1 MAGDRRYGD
10 REPDPTRVMPE
21 YPPDDYRGADPDAD
35 DPRYYSRTYHSSRLR
50 RPGGLRDDGYHDGPS
65 SRRPRGTRPPGQRRT
80 GRRILGVVLTL
91 VLLYVLIYIGILA
104 TAYAKLNRVDALTDY
119 PGRPAAT
126 PGQDWLLVGSDSRAG
141 LTKKQQ
147 NQMHTGHTGGQRA
160 DTMMLLHIPASG
172 GKATL
177 VSFPRDSCIP
187 SAAHCVAKLNSAY
200 SSGGAKKTVRTIE
213 GLTDIRIDHYMEVGF
228 GGFANAVDA
237 VGGVNVCVKRKL
249 VDTKQHITFKKGC
262 QTMDG
267 RHGLMYVRSRYSDP
281 RGDFGRVE
289 RQRQFLGALFHKA
302 ASPGVLLNPFRAG
315 NVAFSSAEGTTV
327 DKDTGMFDLF
337 RLFWTMRKASSGGVK
352 TMTVPV
358 GGATSDSGGGSA
370 VVWDHAK
377 AAKLFSQLRNDQRV
391 TVSG

>member
-1 MAGDRRYGD
+1 MAGDPRYGD
-10 REPDPTRVMPE
+10 GEPDPTRVMPE
-21 YPPDDYRGADPDAD
+21 YPGDYRDPDADTD

-50 RPGGLRDDGYHDGPS
+50 RPGDRRDDGRGGPS
-65 SRRPRGTRPPGQRRT
+65 GPGSRGPRLPGQRRT
-80 GRRILGVVLTL
+80 GRRILGVLLTL
-91 VLLYVLIYIGILA
+91 VLVYLLIYIGILA
-104 TAYAKLNRVDALTDY
+104 TAYSKLDKVDALADY

-160 DTMMLLHIPASG
+160 DTMMLLHIPAGG

-187 SAAHCVAKLNSAY
+187 SAARCTAKLNSAY
-200 SSGGAKKTVRTIE
+200 STGGAKKTVRTIE

-237 VGGVNVCVKRKL
+237 VGGVNICVKRKL

-315 NVAFSSAEGTTV
+315 NVAFSSAEGVKV
-327 DKDTGMFDLF
+327 DQDTGMFDLF

-358 GGATSDSGGGSA
+358 GGATTDSGGGSA

-377 AAKLFSQLRNDQRV
+377 AAKLFKQLRNDQRV

>member
-1 MAGDRRYGD
+1 MAGD

-21 YPPDDYRGADPDAD
+21 YPDDHYRGQAADSDDAG
-35 DPRYYSRTYHSSRLR
+35 YYSRTYHSSRLR
-50 RPGGLRDDGYHDGPS
+50 RPGAGRGAAYGGPPAS
-65 SRRPRGTRPPGQRRT
+65 RPRRMRPPGGRHT
-80 GRRILGVVLTL
+80 GRRVLGVLLTL
-91 VLLYVLIYIGILA
+91 VLVYLLIYVGILA
-104 TAYAKLNRVDALTDY
+104 TAYTKLNKVDALADY

-147 NQMHTGHTGGQRA
+147 KQMHTGHTGGQRA
-160 DTMMLLHIPASG
+160 DTMMLLHIPAGG

-187 SAAHCVAKLNSAY
+187 SAAQCTAKLNSAY
-200 SSGGAKKTVRTIE
+200 ATGGAKKAARTIE

-237 VGGVNVCVKRKL
+237 AGGVDICVKRTL
-249 VDTKQHITFKKGC
+249 VDDVQHVTFKKGC
-262 QTMDG
+262 QTMNG
-267 RHGLMYVRSRYSDP
+267 RRGLSYVRLRHGDP
-281 RGDFGRVE
+281 SGDFGRVE

-302 ASPGVLLNPFRAG
+302 ASPGVLFNPFRAG
-315 NVAFSSAEGTTV
+315 DVAFASADGITV
-327 DKDTGMFDLF
+327 DNDTGMFDLF

-352 TMTVPV
+352 TLTVPV
-358 GGATSDSGGGSA
+358 GGYTSDSGGGSA
-370 VVWDHAK
+370 VVWDHPK

>member
-1 MAGDRRYGD
+1 MPGDQRGD

-21 YPPDDYRGADPDAD
+21 YSDDHYRGEGDDTDDA
-35 DPRYYSRTYHSSRLR
+35 RYYSSTYHSSRFRRRGQLDDRFGGPPPSGPRPRRSR
-50 RPGGLRDDGYHDGPS
+50 RPGRGRTA
-65 SRRPRGTRPPGQRRT
+65 RRV
-80 GRRILGVVLTL
+80 LGVVLTL
-91 VLLYVLIYIGILA
+91 VLVYLLIYVGILA
-104 TAYAKLNRVDALTDY
+104 TAYSKLDKVNALEDY

-147 NQMHTGHTGGQRA
+147 RQMHTGHTGGQRA
-160 DTMMLLHIPASG
+160 DTMMLLHIPAGG

-187 SAAHCVAKLNSAY
+187 SAAQCTAKLNSAY
-200 SSGGAKKTVRTIE
+200 ATGGPKKAARTIE
-213 GLTDIRIDHYMEVGF
+213 GLTDIRIDHYMEVGL

-237 VGGVNVCVKRKL
+237 SGGVEICVKRRL
-249 VDTKQHITFKKGC
+249 VDDVQHVTFKKGC

-267 RHGLMYVRSRYSDP
+267 RRGLMYVRLRHGDP

-315 NVAFSSAEGTTV
+315 DVAFATADGITV
-327 DKDTGMFDLF
+327 DQDTGMFDLF

-352 TMTVPV
+352 TLTVPA
-358 GGATSDSGGGSA
+358 GGYTTDSSGGSA

-377 AAKLFSQLRNDQRV
+377 AAKLFSQLRKDQRV